1 MTNQSS
7 SESGGPVV
15 LAISGMTCGGCAG
28 AVGRALSQVPG
39 VAEARVD
46 LAKGQA
52 TVTGTARA
60 EDLIRAV
67 EAAGFTGGLA

>member
-1 MTNQSS
+1 MASQSPK
-7 SESGGPVV
+7 ESAGPVV

-67 EAAGFTGGLA
+67 EAAGFAGGLA